1 MKKWNEVYKM
11 LETGALDQKLELT
24 GCRDLDAA
32 RKRTMHVLEEFKKCF
47 GTEEELEIALC
58 SAPGR
63 TEISG
68 NHTDHQHGHVLA
80 AAVNLDF
87 LACAAPNGTNTV
99 RFQSE
104 GWPMTTVDLSDMEPQ
119 ENEKETTAS
128 LVRGVLAQMEKAGY
142 QVGGCDIYAVSS
154 VLPGSGLSSSAACE
168 VLLGVIGNHLFCK
181 DELDAVTI
189 AKIGQKAENQYF
201 GKPSGLM
208 DQTASSV
215 GDAVSIDFGDPSA
228 PIVRPVTADL
238 EELGL
243 ALCIIDCG
251 ADHAALTG
259 EYASIPQEM
268 GKVAQFFGKEVLHD
282 VREEEVLALLPELRK
297 AAGDRAVLRAL
308 HFYADDKRAV
318 EEADALQKKD
328 KETFLHLVKESGRSS
343 WELLQNITP
352 AGAVEAQDMAVAL
365 AATEIALKGKGACR
379 VHGGGFAGTLQAF
392 VPLEDVEEF
401 KKNVETMIGEGC
413 CHILSIRPVGGIV
426 LSLD

>member
-1 MKKWNEVYKM
+1 M
-11 LETGALDQKLELT
+11 A
-24 GCRDLDAA
+24 
-32 RKRTMHVLEEFKKCF
+32 
-47 GTEEELEIALC
+47 
-58 SAPGR
+58 
-63 TEISG
+63 
-68 NHTDHQHGHVLA
+68 
-80 AAVNLDF
+80 
-87 LACAAPNGTNTV
+87 
-99 RFQSE
+99 
-104 GWPMTTVDLSDMEPQ
+104 
-119 ENEKETTAS
+119 
-128 LVRGVLAQMEKAGY
+128 
-142 QVGGCDIYAVSS
+142 
-154 VLPGSGLSSSAACE
+154 
-168 VLLGVIGNHLFCK
+168 
-181 DELDAVTI
+181 
-189 AKIGQKAENQYF
+189 
-201 GKPSGLM
+201 
-208 DQTASSV
+208 
-215 GDAVSIDFGDPSA
+215 IDFGDPSA

-238 EELGL
+238 EGLGL

-282 VREEEVLALLPELRK
+282 VREEEILALLPELRK

-318 EEADALQKKD
+318 EEADALQRKD

-401 KKNVETMIGEGC
+401 KKNVETMIGEEC